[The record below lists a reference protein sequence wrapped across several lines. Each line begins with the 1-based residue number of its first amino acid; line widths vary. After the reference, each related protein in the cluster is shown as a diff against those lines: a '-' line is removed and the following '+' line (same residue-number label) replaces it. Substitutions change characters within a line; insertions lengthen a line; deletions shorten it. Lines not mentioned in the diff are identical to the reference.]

1 MTKKSQTTGQ
11 GQTKAKHATVVFGMD
26 ESGKPKAARFNPDQ
40 MQQATEAARS
50 LKLDICEVNSD
61 ALQEVA
67 KKLPSGR
74 IYARGRAFIP
84 FIKRDLYDQ
93 LLAARGAPV
102 GDGTAVRPSAPTP
115 PPPTSPVMLDAPFPQ
130 DWESITP
137 GSVVLAPE
145 GPKDGWWEAIVLS
158 RENRTLTLRYRDY
171 PKMPKRIL
179 DIHEVA
185 LLHPGPE

>member
-1 MTKKSQTTGQ
+1 MTKKVRTTSEGQ
-11 GQTKAKHATVVFGMD
+11 AKTKLAAVVFGID
-26 ESGKPKAARFNPDQ
+26 ENGKPKAARFTPDQ
-40 MQQATEAARS
+40 MQQAMDAARS
-50 LKLDICEVNSD
+50 LKLTVQEVNSD
-61 ALQEVA
+61 ELQELA

-74 IYARGRAFIP
+74 IYARGRAFVP
-84 FIKRDLYDQ
+84 FIKRDLYDKLQ
-93 LLAARGAPV
+93 AASGGLAQDSAAPQS
-102 GDGTAVRPSAPTP
+102 SAPTP
-115 PPPTSPVMLDAPFPQ
+115 PASPPPLDAPYPQ
-130 DWESITP
+130 DWETITP

-171 PKMPKRIL
+171 PKMPKRVL